1 MEEGKEAPSR
11 GLELGRNLWL
21 EFITQ
26 GLPCLY
32 AKALINI
39 ISMHGVRSGLSHSP
53 RLSSA

>member
-1 MEEGKEAPSR
+1 MEEGKEATSR